1 MYSQAISSKPRT
13 VIKGKMCLSSLKLSI
28 QMPFFSCRLDLHYSL
43 SFGTSVYCAIICL
56 FMAGFL
62 GAYSVFKMAASKQT
76 PKLAEIRS
84 LFIDSKILMSGEKF
98 ITLEPSLSADL
109 KLARIPWRLY
119 EMICPGNESG
129 IFARQN
135 GRWVDS
141 ERSR

>member
-1 MYSQAISSKPRT
+1 MHSQAISSKPRT

-28 QMPFFSCRLDLHYSL
+28 QMPFFSFTMCIDCRLDLHYSL
-43 SFGTSVYCAIICL
+43 SFSTSVYCAIICL

-98 ITLEPSLSADL
+98 ITLEPSLSQHDL
-109 KLARIPWRLY
+109 DTKITIIVISKLALK
-119 EMICPGNESG
+119 
-129 IFARQN
+129 
-135 GRWVDS
+135 
-141 ERSR
+141 